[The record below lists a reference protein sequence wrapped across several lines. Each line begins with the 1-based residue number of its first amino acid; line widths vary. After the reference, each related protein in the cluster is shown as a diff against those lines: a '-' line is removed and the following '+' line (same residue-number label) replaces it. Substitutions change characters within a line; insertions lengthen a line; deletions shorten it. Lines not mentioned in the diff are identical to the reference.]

1 MSDAKKVT
9 NHDTT
14 NEESEEKIS
23 FKWGWLIRVVIT
35 IVILALIFRNI
46 EFQSVKN
53 IILQANVK
61 LLLLAILFQLLST
74 LLAGY
79 RWGQVMKK
87 LNFGQRSDF
96 YMRSYFKGSFFNQG
110 LPTSIGGDAVRVL
123 DVAGNGHRKRDAF
136 IGVFIDRILGL
147 SGLLILNLVANYFLP
162 RLLPDKLFLMIN
174 IIVLTGL
181 LGFITFIY
189 IHKIKFLYQGRL
201 LNYILRVSQQLNKIL
216 HDIRSISFHLLIGVL
231 IHLFSIINIY
241 FVGKSVGLEYN
252 LLTMAVI
259 VPPVILL
266 TLIPVSLAGWG
277 IREGAMIGLFGL
289 IGATTANVLSMSIL
303 YGIILIIAS
312 LPGLYTFLHKKEK

>member
-1 MSDAKKVT
+1 MTEIV
-9 NHDTT
+9 
-14 NEESEEKIS
+14 SEEKIS
-23 FKWGWLIRVVIT
+23 FKWGWLVRIVIT
-35 IVILALIFRNI
+35 IAILALIFRNI

-53 IILQANVK
+53 IILTADIK
-61 LLLLAILFQLLST
+61 LLLLAIGFQLLST

-87 LNFGQRSDF
+87 LEFGKRSEF

-136 IGVFIDRILGL
+136 IGVFIDRVLGL
-147 SGLLILNLVANYFLP
+147 TGLLILNLVANYFLP
-162 RLLPDKLFLMIN
+162 GLLPENLFLMIN
-174 IIVLTGL
+174 AIVIAGL
-181 LGFITFIY
+181 AGFICFIY
-189 IHKIKFLYQGRL
+189 IHKIKALYKGRL
-201 LNYILRVSQQLNKIL
+201 LNYILRVSEQLNIIL
-216 HDIRSISFHLLIGVL
+216 HDAKSISFHLVIGVL

-241 FVGKSVGLEYN
+241 LIGQSVGLEYN
-252 LLTMAVI
+252 LLTIAVI

-266 TLIPVSLAGWG
+266 TLVPVSLAGWG

-289 IGATTANVLSMSIL
+289 IGGVAANILSMSIL

-312 LPGLYTFLHKKEK
+312 LPGLYTYLYRK

>member
-1 MSDAKKVT
+1 MT
-9 NHDTT
+9 NIA
-14 NEESEEKIS
+14 SEEKIS
-23 FKWGWLIRVVIT
+23 FKWGWLARIIIT
-35 IVILALIFRNI
+35 IALLTLIFRNI
-46 EFQSVKN
+46 EFESVKD
-53 IILQANVK
+53 IILQANIK
-61 LLLLAILFQLLST
+61 LLIVAVLFQLLST

-79 RWGQVMKK
+79 RWGRVMKS
-87 LNFGQRSDF
+87 LNFGQKSKF

-147 SGLLILNLVANYFLP
+147 SGLLVLNLVANYFLP
-162 RLLPDKLFLMIN
+162 GLLPENLFLMIN

-181 LGFITFIY
+181 LGFISFIY
-189 IHKIKFLYQGRL
+189 IHKIKALYKGRL
-201 LNYILRVSQQLNKIL
+201 LAYILRVSEYLNNIL
-216 HDIRSISFHLLIGVL
+216 HDVRSISFHLIVGVL

-241 FVGKSVGLEYN
+241 LVGQSVGLEYD
-252 LLTMAVI
+252 LLTIAVI

-289 IGATTANVLSMSIL
+289 IGGAATTILSMSIL

-312 LPGLYTFLHKKEK
+312 LPGLYTYLYHK

>member
-1 MSDAKKVT
+1 MTDIV
-9 NHDTT
+9 
-14 NEESEEKIS
+14 SEEKLS
-23 FKWGWLIRVVIT
+23 FKWGWLIRIIFTAVLLT
-35 IVILALIFRNI
+35 LIFRNI
-46 EFQSVKN
+46 EFSNVKD
-53 IILQANVK
+53 IILHANVK
-61 LLLLAILFQLLST
+61 LLVLAIFFQLLST

-79 RWGQVMKK
+79 RWGRVMKK
-87 LNFGQRSDF
+87 MNFGQKSEF

-123 DVAGNGHRKRDAF
+123 DVAGTGHRKRDAF

-147 SGLLILNLVANYFLP
+147 AGLLILNLAANFFLP
-162 RLLPDKLFLMIN
+162 GLLPENLFLMIN
-174 IIVLTGL
+174 LIVLAGL

-189 IHKIKFLYQGRL
+189 IHKVKALHKGRL
-201 LNYILRVSQQLNKIL
+201 LTYILRVSAQLNQIL
-216 HDIRSISFHLLIGVL
+216 HDIRSILFHLVIGVL

-241 FVGKSVGLEYN
+241 LVGQSVGLEYD
-252 LLTMAVI
+252 LLTIAVI

-289 IGATTANVLSMSIL
+289 IGGVAANVLSMSIL

-312 LPGLYTFLHKKEK
+312 LPGLYTYLHRK

>member
-1 MSDAKKVT
+1 MTEIV
-9 NHDTT
+9 
-14 NEESEEKIS
+14 SEEKIS
-23 FKWGWLIRVVIT
+23 FKWGWLVRIVIT
-35 IVILALIFRNI
+35 IAILALIFRNI

-53 IILQANVK
+53 IILTADIK
-61 LLLLAILFQLLST
+61 LLLLAIGFQLLST

-87 LNFGQRSDF
+87 LEFGKRSEF

-136 IGVFIDRILGL
+136 IGVFIDRVLGL
-147 SGLLILNLVANYFLP
+147 TGLLILNLVANYFLP
-162 RLLPDKLFLMIN
+162 GLLPENLFLMIN
-174 IIVLTGL
+174 AIVIAGL
-181 LGFITFIY
+181 AGFICFIY
-189 IHKIKFLYQGRL
+189 IHKIKALYKGRL
-201 LNYILRVSQQLNKIL
+201 LNYILRVSEQLNIIL
-216 HDIRSISFHLLIGVL
+216 HDAKSISFHLVIGVL

-241 FVGKSVGLEYN
+241 LIGQSVGLEYD
-252 LLTMAVI
+252 LLTIAVI

-266 TLIPVSLAGWG
+266 TLVPVSLAGWG

-289 IGATTANVLSMSIL
+289 IGGVAANILSMSIL

-312 LPGLYTFLHKKEK
+312 LPGLYTYLYRK

>member
-1 MSDAKKVT
+1 MTDIA
-9 NHDTT
+9 
-14 NEESEEKIS
+14 SEEKIS
-23 FKWGWLIRVVIT
+23 FKWGWLIRIIIT
-35 IVILALIFRNI
+35 AVLLTLIFRNI
-46 EFQSVKN
+46 EFSNVKDT
-53 IILQANVK
+53 IFQANLK
-61 LLLLAILFQLLST
+61 LLTLAIFFQLLST

-79 RWGQVMKK
+79 RWGRVMKK
-87 LNFGQRSDF
+87 LNFGQKSEF

-123 DVAGNGHRKRDAF
+123 DVATKGHRKRDAF

-147 SGLLILNLVANYFLP
+147 TGLLILNLVANFFLP
-162 RLLPDKLFLMIN
+162 GLLPDNLFLMIN
-174 IIVLTGL
+174 LIVLSGL

-189 IHKIKFLYQGRL
+189 IHKVKVLHKGRL
-201 LNYILRVSQQLNKIL
+201 LTYILKVSEKLNEIL
-216 HDIRSISFHLLIGVL
+216 HNIRSISFHLVVGVM

-241 FVGKSVGLEYN
+241 LVGKSVGLEYD
-252 LLTMAVI
+252 LLTIAVI

-289 IGATTANVLSMSIL
+289 IGGVAANILSMSIL

-312 LPGLYTFLHKKEK
+312 LPGLYTYLHRK

>member
-1 MSDAKKVT
+1 MNNNV
-9 NHDTT
+9 
-14 NEESEEKIS
+14 SENKLR

-35 IVILALIFRNI
+35 FAILVLIFRNI
-46 EFQSVKN
+46 EFTNVKE
-53 IILQANVK
+53 IILHANIN
-61 LLLLAILFQLLST
+61 LLLLAVLFQLLST

-87 LNFGQRSDF
+87 LDFGQRSDF

-123 DVAGNGHRKRDAF
+123 DVASNGHRKRDAF
-136 IGVFIDRILGL
+136 IGVFIDRVLGL
-147 SGLLILNLVANYFLP
+147 AGLLILNLIANYFLP
-162 RLLPDKLFLMIN
+162 GLLPDNLSLMIN
-174 IIVLTGL
+174 VIVASGL
-181 LGFITFIY
+181 IGFICFIY
-189 IHKIKFLYQGRL
+189 IHKIKALNIGRL
-201 LNYILRVSQQLNKIL
+201 FNYILRISERLNKIL
-216 HDIRSISFHLLIGVL
+216 HDARSISFHLVIGIL

-241 FVGKSVGLEYN
+241 LVGQSVGLEYD

-266 TLIPVSLAGWG
+266 TLIPISLAGWG

-289 IGATTANVLSMSIL
+289 IGAAQANILSMSII

-312 LPGLYTFLHKKEK
+312 LPGLYTYLHRK

>member
-1 MSDAKKVT
+1 M
-9 NHDTT
+9 N
-14 NEESEEKIS
+14 NIESEEKIS

-35 IVILALIFRNI
+35 LVILTLIFRNI
-46 EFQSVKN
+46 EFKN
-53 IILQANVK
+53 VQDIILKANLN

-87 LNFGQRSDF
+87 LEFGKRSDF

-110 LPTSIGGDAVRVL
+110 LPTSIGGDAIRVL
-123 DVAGNGHRKRDAF
+123 DVARTGHRKRDAF

-147 SGLLILNLVANYFLP
+147 AGLLILNLAANYFLP
-162 RLLPDKLFLMIN
+162 ELLPHNLFLMIN
-174 IIVLTGL
+174 LIVLSGVI
-181 LGFITFIY
+181 GFVAFIY
-189 IHKIKFLYQGRL
+189 IHKIKYLYKGRL
-201 LNYILRVSQQLNKIL
+201 LNYIMRVSAQLNKIL
-216 HDIRSISFHLLIGVL
+216 HNARSISFHLVIGVL

-241 FVGKSVGLEYN
+241 LIGQSVGLEYSV
-252 LLTMAVI
+252 LTMAVI

-289 IGATTANVLSMSIL
+289 IGAVQANVLSMSII

-312 LPGLYTFLHKKEK
+312 LPGLYIFLHKKEK

>member
-1 MSDAKKVT
+1 MTDIA
-9 NHDTT
+9 
-14 NEESEEKIS
+14 SEEKIK
-23 FKWGWLIRVVIT
+23 FKWGWLIRIIIT
-35 IVILALIFRNI
+35 IALLILIFRNI
-46 EFQSVKN
+46 EFDKVKN
-53 IILQANVK
+53 IILAADVR
-61 LLLLAILFQLLST
+61 LLFLAIIFQLLST

-87 LNFGQRSDF
+87 LEFGQKSAF

-136 IGVFIDRILGL
+136 IGVFIDRVLGL
-147 SGLLILNLVANYFLP
+147 TGLLILNLVANFFLP
-162 RLLPDKLFLMIN
+162 GLLPENLFLMIN
-174 IIVLTGL
+174 IMVLGGL
-181 LGFITFIY
+181 LGFIVFIY
-189 IHKIKFLYQGRL
+189 IHKIKALYQGRL
-201 LNYILRVSQQLNKIL
+201 LRYVLRLSEKLNFILR
-216 HDIRSISFHLLIGVL
+216 DARSITFHLTIGVL

-241 FVGKSVGLEYN
+241 LVGQSVGLEYD
-252 LLTMAVI
+252 LLTIAVI

-289 IGATTANVLSMSIL
+289 IGGVAANILSMSLL

-312 LPGLYTFLHKKEK
+312 LPGLYTYLYRK

>member
-1 MSDAKKVT
+1 MTDIA
-9 NHDTT
+9 
-14 NEESEEKIS
+14 SEEKLS
-23 FKWGWLIRVVIT
+23 FKWGWLLRIVIT
-35 IVILALIFRNI
+35 VILLTLIFRNI
-46 EFQSVKN
+46 EFSNVKD

-61 LLLLAILFQLLST
+61 LLIIAIFFQLLST

-79 RWGQVMKK
+79 RWGRVMKK
-87 LNFGQRSDF
+87 MNFGQKSEF

-123 DVAGNGHRKRDAF
+123 DVAGTGHRKRDAF
-136 IGVFIDRILGL
+136 IGVFIDRVLGL
-147 SGLLILNLVANYFLP
+147 TGLLILNLAANFFLP
-162 RLLPDKLFLMIN
+162 GLLPEKLFLMIN
-174 IIVLTGL
+174 LIVVAGL

-189 IHKIKFLYQGRL
+189 IHKIKALHKGRFLS
-201 LNYILRVSQQLNKIL
+201 YILRVSAQLNQIL
-216 HDIRSISFHLLIGVL
+216 HDIRSIFFHLVIGIL

-241 FVGKSVGLEYN
+241 FVGQSVGLEYN
-252 LLTMAVI
+252 LLTIAVI

-289 IGATTANVLSMSIL
+289 IGGVAANILSMSIL

-312 LPGLYTFLHKKEK
+312 LPGLYTYLHRK